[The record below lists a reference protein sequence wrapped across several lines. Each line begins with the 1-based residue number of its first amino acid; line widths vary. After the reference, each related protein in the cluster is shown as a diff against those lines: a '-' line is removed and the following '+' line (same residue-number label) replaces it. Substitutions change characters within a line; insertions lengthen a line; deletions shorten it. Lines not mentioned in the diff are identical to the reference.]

1 MRSTP
6 TADVYGLT
14 IPAGVVFAFGETTHR
29 YTTGDGFQITVL
41 DKGTETVEVEVAS
54 SEGVVMERIESVV
67 KADVKDTVLGFFAK
81 YRF

>member
-29 YTTGDGFQITVL
+29 YTTGDDFQITVL
-41 DKGTETVEVEVAS
+41 DKGAETVEVEVLS
-54 SEGVVMERIESVV
+54 PEGFVMETLESVA
-67 KADVKDTVLGFFAK
+67 KADVKDTVRGFFAK